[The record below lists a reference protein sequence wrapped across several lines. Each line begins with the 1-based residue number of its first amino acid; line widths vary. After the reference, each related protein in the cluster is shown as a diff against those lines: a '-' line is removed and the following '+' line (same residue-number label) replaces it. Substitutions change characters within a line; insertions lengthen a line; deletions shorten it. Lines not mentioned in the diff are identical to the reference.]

1 MGGLYDN
8 NRQRFKKNTV
18 QSKCVWVCVCVCVCV
33 CGDLKRRIGHV
44 KWWSEGIRERSLW
57 RSRRL
62 LSAPNRLCIFSQ
74 SHVCN
79 MQTTHTHTHTH
90 THTLW
95 PTRIQHTKHSRH
107 PFVPRGGTWRGIRP
121 LFSLDPRREA
131 LNPRPSLSKYLR
143 QARSAH
149 SLHQNSRERGREG
162 GKWLSRTFNFEL
174 ALSVVVS

>member
-18 QSKCVWVCVCVCVCV
+18 QSKCVCVCVCV
-33 CGDLKRRIGHV
+33 CGALKRRIGHV

-90 THTLW
+90 THTLSD
-95 PTRIQHTKHSRH
+95 PPGSNTRNTAGTRSCPAVGHGGGSDLCFLWIPEEKPLILGQVWANISGRHAPHTASIKTAEREGE
-107 PFVPRGGTWRGIRP
+107 RGGSDWV
-121 LFSLDPRREA
+121 
-131 LNPRPSLSKYLR
+131 
-143 QARSAH
+143 
-149 SLHQNSRERGREG
+149 
-162 GKWLSRTFNFEL
+162 
-174 ALSVVVS
+174 ALSISS